1 MKPTLLQLLQTPA
14 LHEEFERLCGTLRA
28 EHVAVTAASGGEGV
42 TSIATLLACSLAA
55 SGPVLL
61 VEGNLRQP
69 TLARELALH
78 GPGLLEWDGS
88 GPLPVHTL
96 SGWPQ
101 LAILTAGG
109 GATSPAPGAARL
121 SAVARRVRADFAR
134 SVWDTPAATRHPDLQ
149 ALTGLC
155 DGALVVAEMDR
166 SRVDHLLFLR
176 ETLQR
181 AKLPILGSVLNR
193 SGRYWPRSKLRA
205 APAAAA
211 VR

>member
-1 MKPTLLQLLQTPA
+1 MKPTLLQLLHTPA
-14 LHEEFERLCGTLRA
+14 LQEEFERLGGTLRA
-28 EHVAVTAASGGEGV
+28 DHVAATAASGGEGV
-42 TSIATLLACSLAA
+42 TTVAALLACSLAA

-61 VEGNLRQP
+61 VEANLRHP
-69 TLARELALH
+69 ALAHELALH
-78 GPGLLEWDGS
+78 GPGLLDWDGS

-96 SGWPQ
+96 PGWPQ
-101 LAILTAGG
+101 LTILTAGS
-109 GATSPAPGAARL
+109 GAASPAAGAARL

-134 SVWDTPAATRHPDLQ
+134 SVWDTPAAARHPDLQ
-149 ALTGLC
+149 ALSGFC

-166 SRVDHLLFLR
+166 SRIDHLLFLR

-181 AKLPILGSVLNR
+181 AQLPILGSVLTR
-193 SGRYWPRSKLRA
+193 SGRHWPRSKLRA